1 MLSKNKLKFLKSLQ
15 VKKVRDELDLFIVE
29 GEKGAIE
36 ALIHKAASIREVFT
50 VDQALFDRFV
60 KAKIPVE
67 LVTEHELKHVS
78 GLKTPNKILVVCE
91 RWKSEWED
99 FRFVLALDDIQDP
112 GNLGTLI
119 RLADWYG
126 ADAIVC
132 SKNTVSQYN
141 PKVVQAAMG
150 SIFRVKIFYLDL
162 VPYLSGTKLPVYG
175 ALLNGTNVYTQKKL
189 KPEGILVLGNEGNG
203 ISEAVQKQVQTALT
217 IPKAGETESLNVAIA
232 GAVLLSEF
240 FRSELSK

>member
-15 VKKVRDELDLFIVE
+15 IKKVRDEQGLFVVE
-29 GEKGAIE
+29 GEKSAAEVLEFRAHAIE
-36 ALIHKAASIREVFT
+36 QVFT
-50 VDQALFDRFV
+50 TDQHLFERFE
-60 KAKIPVE
+60 KQGKSVE
-67 LVTEHELKHVS
+67 LISENELKQAS
-78 GLKTPNKILVVCE
+78 GLKTPNKILVVCK
-91 RWKSEWED
+91 RWESEWED

-126 ADAIVC
+126 VDAIVC
-132 SKNTVSQYN
+132 SPNTVSHFS

-150 SIFRVKIFYLDL
+150 SVFRAKIFYTDL
-162 VPYLSGTKLPVYG
+162 PAYLSESKIPVYG
-175 ALLNGTNVYTQKKL
+175 ALLNGENVYQKEL

-203 ISEAVQKQVQTALT
+203 ISETVQKQVQTALT

-240 FRSELSK
+240 CRGVLRK

>member
-15 VKKVRDELDLFIVE
+15 VKKVRDELALFVVE
-29 GEKGAIE
+29 GEKSAVE
-36 ALIHKAASIREVFT
+36 ALAHKSASIREVFT
-50 VDQALFDRFV
+50 TDQALFDRFAA
-60 KAKIPVE
+60 AKIQVE
-67 LVTEHELKHVS
+67 LISEKELEHIS
-78 GLKTPNKILVVCE
+78 GLKTPNKILVICE
-91 RWKSEWED
+91 RWKSEWGD

-132 SKNTVSQYN
+132 SKNTVNQYN

-150 SIFRVKIFYLDL
+150 SVFRVKIFYMDL
-162 VPYLSGTKLPVYG
+162 PAFLSESKLPVYG
-175 ALLNGTNVYTQKKL
+175 ALLNGTNVYTQQL

-203 ISEAVQKQVQTALT
+203 ISEAVQQQVQTALT

-240 FRSELSK
+240 CRGELCK

>member
-15 VKKVRDELDLFIVE
+15 VKKVRDQAALFVVE
-29 GEKGAIE
+29 GEKSAGEVLAFKRE
-36 ALIHKAASIREVFT
+36 VIREVFT
-50 VDQALFDRFV
+50 TDESLFDAFS
-60 KAKIPVE
+60 AADCPVE
-67 LVTEHELKHVS
+67 RITENELKQIS
-78 GLKTPNKILVVCE
+78 GLKTPNKILVVCTCWE
-91 RWKSEWED
+91 DSGED

-126 ADAIVC
+126 VDALVC
-132 SKNTVSQYN
+132 SNNTVSRFN

-150 SIFRVKIFYLDL
+150 SLFRLKIFYTDL
-162 VPYLSGTKLPVYG
+162 PVWLSESKLPVYG
-175 ALLNGTNVYTQKKL
+175 ALLNGENVYQKPL

-203 ISEAVQKQVQTALT
+203 ISEAVQASVQTALT

-240 FRSELSK
+240 CRSSLSA

>member
-15 VKKVRDELDLFIVE
+15 VKKIRDEQGLFVVE
-29 GEKGAIE
+29 GEKSAAEVLAFKAGIIE
-36 ALIHKAASIREVFT
+36 QVFT
-50 VDQALFDRFV
+50 SDPELFAGFE
-60 KAKIPVE
+60 KHGKQVE
-67 LVTEHELKHVS
+67 LITENELKQIS
-78 GLKTPNKILVVCE
+78 GLKTPNKVLVVCR
-91 RWKSEWED
+91 RWENEWKD

-126 ADAIVC
+126 VDALVC
-132 SKNTVSQYN
+132 SANTVSQYN

-150 SIFRVKIFYLDL
+150 SIFRMPVFYTDL
-162 VPYLSGTKLPVYG
+162 PAYLSESKLPVYG
-175 ALLNGTNVYTQKKL
+175 ALLDGENVYGKTL

-203 ISEAVQKQVQTALT
+203 ISGAVQKQVHTALT

-240 FRSELSK
+240 CREKLR